1 MQTLPALARTEIRVV
16 SAALQLAGALDLPA
30 GSCAFEENT
39 CGFDSVLAFLPWIL
53 NEEGKGAPDH
63 TGPEVVNFL
72 PCWLAFS
79 QGQCYLG
86 VKSPREEKCESWIL
100 FPALSCAAR
109 MAREDMGAGG
119 VLCLPGLRGGGGS
132 EIFCLPPALP
142 NGREKGAPLMIV
154 THQLRALCRSSAPLV
169 LSRHL

>member
-1 MQTLPALARTEIRVV
+1 MHPSPAPTRLHAPHFHLVPPGRPELVQTLPALARTEIRVV
-16 SAALQLAGALDLPA
+16 SAALQLAGAVDLPA

-63 TGPEVVNFL
+63 RGPEANFP

-86 VKSPREEKCESWIL
+86 VKSPQEEKCESWIL
-100 FPALSCAAR
+100 FPILSCAAR
-109 MAREDMGAGG
+109 MAREDMGAGASFVYLACG
-119 VLCLPGLRGGGGS
+119 GRGG
-132 EIFCLPPALP
+132 L
-142 NGREKGAPLMIV
+142 
-154 THQLRALCRSSAPLV
+154 
-169 LSRHL
+169 